1 MNKAKIE
8 GRRLLPSDFRTDAAL
23 YQTTESRTCV
33 KCVFYSSDLLKHD
46 VLFNDI
52 IKFVPVGREQM
63 HQLYQSQQLSQDSN
77 ISTQDYAE
85 MVVHWI
91 SMTNF

>member
-1 MNKAKIE
+1 
-8 GRRLLPSDFRTDAAL
+8 
-23 YQTTESRTCV
+23 
-33 KCVFYSSDLLKHD
+33 
-46 VLFNDI
+46 
-52 IKFVPVGREQM
+52 M